1 MEDIELEKYLEN
13 SPIPVSIEKT
23 KDILFQM
30 RNCVCKIISS
40 NGKKGTGFFCR
51 IPSRGQNQDL
61 TVLFTNNHV
70 LDETDIENNKTI
82 EFLIKENTEKKII
95 KIDNLRKKFTSPELD
110 ITLIEIKPYLD
121 DILDFLEVEEDVLNK
136 NIDILESEYK
146 KKSIYI
152 LHYHKGEEIQVS
164 YGLINSISDQK
175 INHNCNTDHGSSG
188 SPILSLKSLKV
199 IGIHFGTP
207 KNYNYN
213 IGTFIKVA
221 LNEINRHVNIYNGYN
236 YNSIYYKSWNN
247 VSSNFDNYA
256 NENKEMPNIVI
267 DIGKDY
273 CKAGFTGEEEPSV
286 VFPTYVGYPKYNR
299 KKKEY
304 FVGCDALT
312 RRYELNIKSP
322 FKEGK
327 IYDWDAMEK
336 IFSHIFYDELKIE
349 PKNHNV
355 LIIDSHKN
363 RKIKRKDLA
372 EIMFETF
379 NVKGLYIAPKDDLT
393 LISYGKFGGI
403 VIDSGEEETSI
414 SLLLDHIYNYCKVF
428 PLGGKDITDN
438 LVELMNEKGYKFS
451 KEYHKDIIKDIKEKA
466 CYVALD
472 FDDELK
478 SVESFKYEL
487 PDGNQFS
494 IKDERIKCTERFFD
508 EIDFKKEFDFIYKNL
523 LSSKR
528 DFEIYLSG
536 GNSMLKGFP
545 ERIELISKRIDYE
558 NYKVVRSPE
567 RKFSVWIGG
576 IILASVSTF
585 QDRFFTKKKYEMNP
599 QEFYIA
605 DLIF

>member
-23 KDILFQM
+23 ENILFQM

-40 NGKKGTGFFCR
+40 NRKKGTGFFCR
-51 IPSRGQNQDL
+51 IPSWGQNQDL

-121 DILDFLEVEEDVLNK
+121 DILDFLEIEEDFLYK
-136 NIDILESEYK
+136 NINILESEYK
-146 KKSIYI
+146 KTPIYI
-152 LHYHKGEEIQVS
+152 LHYPKGEEIKVS
-164 YGLINSISDQK
+164 YGLINSISGQE
-175 INHNCNTDHGSSG
+175 INHICNTDHGSSG

-213 IGTFIKVA
+213 LGTFIKIA
-221 LNEINRHVNIYNGYN
+221 LTEINRHVNIYNGYN

-247 VSSNFDNYA
+247 VSSNYIDNYV
-256 NENKEMPNIVI
+256 NDYKELPPIVI

-273 CKAGFTGEEEPSV
+273 CKAGFGGEESPSV
-286 VFPTYVGYPKYNR
+286 VFPTYVGYPKYKS

-304 FVGCDALT
+304 FIGCDALT

-327 IYDWDAMEK
+327 IYDWDVMEK

-349 PKNHNV
+349 PQNHNV
-355 LIIDSHKN
+355 LIIDNHRN

-379 NVKGLYIAPKDDLT
+379 NVKGLYTSPKDLLT
-393 LISYGKFGGI
+393 MYSYNKP
-403 VIDSGEEETSI
+403 S
-414 SLLLDHIYNYCKVF
+414 
-428 PLGGKDITDN
+428 
-438 LVELMNEKGYKFS
+438 
-451 KEYHKDIIKDIKEKA
+451 
-466 CYVALD
+466 
-472 FDDELK
+472 
-478 SVESFKYEL
+478 
-487 PDGNQFS
+487 
-494 IKDERIKCTERFFD
+494 
-508 EIDFKKEFDFIYKNL
+508 
-523 LSSKR
+523 
-528 DFEIYLSG
+528 
-536 GNSMLKGFP
+536 
-545 ERIELISKRIDYE
+545 
-558 NYKVVRSPE
+558 
-567 RKFSVWIGG
+567 
-576 IILASVSTF
+576 
-585 QDRFFTKKKYEMNP
+585 
-599 QEFYIA
+599 
-605 DLIF
+605 